1 LHFVG
6 YTKRNK
12 LTMHSTMNVKNIG
25 SIFKGPVYD
34 FDVELHL
41 RPRFRGTGQRVVRK
55 VTKSVTTCAH
65 VVRA

>member
-1 LHFVG
+1 VAAVYVTFCYVPIFIQLCF
-6 YTKRNK
+6 
-12 LTMHSTMNVKNIG
+12 STSVTTVN
-25 SIFKGPVYD
+25 

-41 RPRFRGTGQRVVRK
+41 RPRFRGAGQRVVRK